1 MSSRGVNKV
10 ILVGSV
16 GQDPETRYM
25 PNGGAVT
32 NFSIA
37 TSEVWKDKNSG
48 EKQART
54 EWHRCVAY
62 QRLAEIIAEYVR
74 KGSKLY
80 VEGKLQTRSWEQDG
94 QKRYVTEIIVSEM
107 QLLDSKKDGGQPE
120 SAPPVRS
127 QTSASDYRNARNGVA
142 PMPPMDYFYEDLP
155 F

>member
-16 GQDPETRYM
+16 GQDPETRYL
-25 PNGGAVT
+25 PNGSAVT

-48 EKQART
+48 EKQERT
-54 EWHRCVAY
+54 EWSRCVAY

-74 KGSKLY
+74 KGSKIY

-120 SAPPVRS
+120 SAPHARS
-127 QTSASDYRNARNGVA
+127 QTSASDYRNARNGAA
-142 PMPPMDYFYEDLP
+142 PMPSMADFDDSIP

>member
-16 GQDPETRYM
+16 GQDPETRHL
-25 PNGGAVT
+25 PNGSAVT

-48 EKQART
+48 EKQERT
-54 EWHRCVAY
+54 EWSRCVAY

-94 QKRYVTEIIVSEM
+94 QKRYATEIIVSEM
-107 QLLDSKKDGGQPE
+107 QMLDGKKEGGQPE
-120 SAPPVRS
+120 SDPPARS
-127 QTSASDYRNARNGVA
+127 QTSASDYRNARNGAA
-142 PMPPMDYFYEDLP
+142 PMPSITDFDDSIP